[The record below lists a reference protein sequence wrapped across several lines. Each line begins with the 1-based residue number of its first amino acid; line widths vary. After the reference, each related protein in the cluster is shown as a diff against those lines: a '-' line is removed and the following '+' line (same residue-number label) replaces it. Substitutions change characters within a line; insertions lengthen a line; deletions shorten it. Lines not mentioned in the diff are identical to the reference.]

1 MRTVDARPVLDGQKV
16 KWTLEQIE
24 QTNQGRVRLDWLR
37 FTVPLDAVVKTDRD
51 LFDVQL
57 VDLLDQRGRDL
68 VRMARGV
75 DPEAYTTAHKVSHAG
90 ARLLVDML
98 GCLLVGAVEEKG
110 MDYYSARTALMH
122 EGAVVGWVLAGAKAA
137 NQAGTVHFNLF
148 GSAMLQIPMDRLARI
163 AEFVQASG
171 GKITRADL
179 SLDVWTG
186 HRIEDVRAAYLDG
199 EFDVRGKRPGQRE
212 HGSWTL
218 GHSRTFEVGSRA
230 TGKMFRGYEK
240 GHEQFGPEV
249 PSEWLRYEVEL
260 RDNHRVIDVDVLTRP
275 ADYFAGCYGFCARV
289 LADMQVQATAQ
300 RIATTPELA
309 DVTAEAAVTRVVR
322 WIKRT
327 AAPAIV
333 AAFDLG
339 EDLLGNIIESERHRL
354 PRRLAGIGP
363 GLLRASFEKVAE
375 ALAPAPAP
383 SFIGAV

>member
-1 MRTVDARPVLDGQKV
+1 MRTVEARPVLDGQKV

-24 QTNQGRVRLDWLR
+24 QSNQSRVRLDWLR
-37 FTVPLDAVVKTDRD
+37 FTVPLDAVIRSDNE
-51 LFDVQL
+51 LFDLTV
-57 VDLLDQRGRDL
+57 VDLLDKRGRDL
-68 VRMARGV
+68 VRMSRGV

-90 ARLLVDML
+90 ACLLVELL
-98 GCLLVGAVEEKG
+98 GCLTVGAVEEKG

-122 EGAVVGWVLAGAKAA
+122 EGAVVGWCLAGAKAA

-148 GSAMLQIPMDRLARI
+148 GSAMLEIPMDRLPRI
-163 AEFVQASG
+163 AEFVSQSNG
-171 GKITRADL
+171 RITRADL

-186 HRIEDVRAAYLDG
+186 HRIEDVRSAYLAG

-275 ADYFAGCYGFCARV
+275 ADYFAGTYGFCARV
-289 LADMQVQATAQ
+289 LADMQVSAEAQ
-300 RIATTPELA
+300 TIKTTPELK
-309 DVTAEAAVTRVVR
+309 DVNAEASVVRVVR
-322 WIKRT
+322 WLRRT
-327 AAPAIV
+327 AAPAMV
-333 AAFDLG
+333 AALRHCDVLETIFD
-339 EDLLGNIIESERHRL
+339 SEAHRV
-354 PRRLAGIGP
+354 PRRLLGIGP
-363 GLLRASFEKVAE
+363 ELLRASFVKVAE

>member
-1 MRTVDARPVLDGQKV
+1 MRTVEARPVLDGQKV

-37 FTVPLDAVVKTDRD
+37 FTVPLDAVIKADAA
-51 LFDVQL
+51 LFDVEL
-57 VDLLDQRGRDL
+57 MDLLDQRGRDL
-68 VRMARGV
+68 VRQARGV
-75 DPEAYTTAHKVSHAG
+75 EPEVYTTARRVSHAG
-90 ARLLVDML
+90 ACLVVGML
-98 GCLLVGAVEEKG
+98 GCLTVGVVEDRG

-148 GSAMLQIPMDRLARI
+148 GSALLQIPMERLGRI
-163 AEFVQASG
+163 AEFVSESRG
-171 GKITRADL
+171 RITRADL
-179 SLDVWTG
+179 SLDVWSG
-186 HRIEDVRAAYLDG
+186 HRIEDVRRAYLDG

-249 PSEWLRYEVEL
+249 PSEWIRYEVEL
-260 RDNHRVIDVDVLTRP
+260 RDNHRVIDVEVLTRP
-275 ADYFAGCYGFCARV
+275 ADYFAGTYSFCARV
-289 LADMQVQATAQ
+289 LAGMQVQAEAQ
-300 RIATTPELA
+300 TIKTTPDLK
-309 DVTAEAAVTRVVR
+309 DVSAEASVVRVVR
-322 WIKRT
+322 WLRRT
-327 AAPAIV
+327 AAPAMV
-333 AAFDLG
+333 AALKHCDVL
-339 EDLLGNIIESERHRL
+339 ETIVDSEAHRM
-354 PRRLAGIGP
+354 PRRLLGIGP
-363 GLLRASFEKVAE
+363 DLLRAAFEKVAE